1 MFPRCSEIKFHC
13 KVSQH
18 LLLTAGLF
26 ISISMSAIQNKARI
40 YRTEAKTSAKEP
52 VSFPLVLVRQ
62 HLHLPGSNF
71 HLKGHQ
77 FPME

>member
-1 MFPRCSEIKFHC
+1 MQITAFI
-13 KVSQH
+13 QG
-18 LLLTAGLF
+18 LLTVGLL
-26 ISISMSAIQNKARI
+26 ISISMSAVQNKARI
-40 YRTEAKTSAKEP
+40 YTTEAKTCAKEP

-71 HLKGHQ
+71 HSKGHQ